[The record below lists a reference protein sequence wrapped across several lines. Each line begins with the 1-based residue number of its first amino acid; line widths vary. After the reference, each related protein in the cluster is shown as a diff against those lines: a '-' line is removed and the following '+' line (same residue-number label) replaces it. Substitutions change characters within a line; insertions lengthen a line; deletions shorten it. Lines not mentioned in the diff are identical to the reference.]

1 MESPLNSNMDENV
14 STLKKTFQCD
24 LKENTIRECI
34 LSELKDGNVK
44 LFIKH
49 PQNNINEEI
58 LNCLNTG
65 IISCLQNLQLK
76 RNDFSSVGEVTVS
89 LNEED
94 LWIIKEIDIIVILN
108 VKDKELI
115 RFINSCLKFFRK
127 SCRLPESVNF
137 FASNKYE
144 VDTLQNYKTEME
156 HLVNQLHEINTKT
169 KKKNKIKLYDIFK
182 VL

>member
-1 MESPLNSNMDENV
+1 MESPLNSNINDDFPPFR
-14 STLKKTFQCD
+14 KTFQCD

-34 LSELKDGNVK
+34 VSELNYSKIN
-44 LFIKH
+44 LFIKN
-49 PQNNINEEI
+49 PQNIINEEI

-65 IISCLQNLQLK
+65 IITCLQNLQLK
-76 RNDFSSVGEVTVS
+76 RNDFTSVGEVTVS
-89 LNEED
+89 LNED
-94 LWIIKEIDIIVILN
+94 NLWNIEEIDILVILK

-127 SCRLPESVNF
+127 SCRLPRSVNF

-144 VDTLQNYKTEME
+144 VDNLQNYKSEIE
-156 HLVNQLHEINTKT
+156 HLVKQLHKINANEKE
-169 KKKNKIKLYDIFK
+169 KIKLYNIFK

>member
-1 MESPLNSNMDENV
+1 MNDVLP
-14 STLKKTFQCD
+14 TFRKTFQCD

-34 LSELKDGNVK
+34 LSELKDGKVK

-49 PQNNINEEI
+49 PQNFINEEI

-76 RNDFSSVGEVTVS
+76 RNDFSSVGKVAVS
-89 LNEED
+89 LNED
-94 LWIIKEIDIIVILN
+94 NLWHIEEIDILVILN
-108 VKDKELI
+108 VKDKELM

-127 SCRLPESVNF
+127 SCKLPESVNF
-137 FASNKYE
+137 FASNKFE
-144 VDTLQNYKTEME
+144 VDNLQNYKIEME
-156 HLVNQLHEINTKT
+156 YLVNQLHEINTM
-169 KKKNKIKLYDIFK
+169 KKKQLKLHKIFK